1 MRCLE
6 LGFGLVMFKHW
17 LASVVAEAGGQEGY
31 SSEEA
36 VEAVTRGV
44 ISMEVNVFGQG
55 RGPETE
61 RVASLS
67 LAN

>member
-6 LGFGLVMFKHW
+6 LGFGQVMFKHW
-17 LASVVAEAGGQEGY
+17 LASGEAGGQEGY

-36 VEAVTRGV
+36 VEAVTRAV

-55 RGPETE
+55 RGQETE
-61 RVASLS
+61 QVDSLS

>member
-1 MRCLE
+1 
-6 LGFGLVMFKHW
+6 MFKHW
-17 LASVVAEAGGQEGY
+17 LASGEAGGQEGY

-36 VEAVTRGV
+36 VEAVTRAV

-61 RVASLS
+61 QVDSLS